1 MEDLGKLEYYRTDTY
16 RSFNRAWK
24 GNFLLFIQPE
34 LIRLNRG
41 GGDELPDTIDELR
54 QPALPGDALFDNTS
68 CFMNLRRGGHSY
80 YEPFTYYFPL

>member
-41 GGDELPDTIDELR
+41 GGDELPDTD
-54 QPALPGDALFDNTS
+54 
-68 CFMNLRRGGHSY
+68 
-80 YEPFTYYFPL
+80 

>member
-54 QPALPGDALFDNTS
+54 QPALPGDALITLAGVS
-68 CFMNLRRGGHSY
+68 HARVTEQREGRGR
-80 YEPFTYYFPL
+80 